1 MNINIGYAVI
11 LAFHYFHLRGQK
23 RVAYIKICY
32 KTPFFSKLRVYI
44 DIFVMELNQTLC
56 VNKNR
61 KYKYIVSL
69 QLSPKRSN
77 KHVICMMYMHLPFP
91 SYIIISHMYET
102 LSSFHLN
109 LRVHLK
115 LRMDINIGYAVILT
129 NVNILNV

>member
-1 MNINIGYAVI
+1 M
-11 LAFHYFHLRGQK
+11 
-23 RVAYIKICY
+23 CY

-44 DIFVMELNQTLC
+44 DIHVMELNQT
-56 VNKNR
+56 KN
-61 KYKYIVSL
+61 INISS
-69 QLSPKRSN
+69 LSPNRSN
-77 KHVICMMYMHLPFP
+77 KHVICMMYMYMHFP
-91 SYIIISHMYET
+91 CPLYIIISHMYET